1 MRHLTL
7 KSRQHQAYEQGF
19 KNWLETL
26 GYNKYSVDYSP
37 VRVREFMYWI
47 ESEQTHLQHISE
59 QTITQYF
66 GYLSRRSNQRR
77 PGALSNDYLN
87 MHLTS
92 LKQFSEYLQ
101 QIRQEGFIVQ
111 LNYWPSTTRQTVLT
125 REQIEAM
132 YECAGTD
139 TAISLRDRAILAL
152 YYGCGLRRNEGTQI
166 NTEDLLINR
175 KLLYVRKGK
184 GHRERYIPLAKHV
197 QEDLEN
203 YLEIG
208 RPAFRSHDRNPALLL
223 SQKGRISGGCVLTR
237 IKQLGKKAGITTDF
251 GLHTLRHSI
260 ATHLLLAGMKLEQV
274 AKFLGHESLESTQK
288 YTHIAASYDHQH

>member
-7 KSRQHQAYEQGF
+7 KSRQHQALEQDF
-19 KNWLETL
+19 KTWLETL
-26 GYNKYSVDYSP
+26 SYNPYTVRYSP
-37 VRVREFMYWI
+37 LRVREFMHWI
-47 ESEQTHLQHISE
+47 EGEQTKLQHINE
-59 QTITQYF
+59 QTITKYF
-66 GYLSRRSNQRR
+66 SYLSRRSNQRR
-77 PGALSNDYLN
+77 SGALSNDYLN

-92 LKQFSEYLQ
+92 LKQFSGYLQ
-101 QIRQEGFIVQ
+101 QSREQGFIIQ
-111 LNYWPSTTRQTVLT
+111 LNYYPSATRQTILT
-125 REQIEAM
+125 REQIEAL
-132 YECAGTD
+132 YEATGTD
-139 TAISLRDRAILAL
+139 TAINLRDRAILAL
-152 YYGCGLRRNEGTQI
+152 YYGCGLRRNEGIQI
-166 NTEDLLINR
+166 NIEDLLINR

-184 GHRERYIPLAKHV
+184 GHRERYIPLARHV

-203 YLEIG
+203 YLETG
-208 RPAFRSHDRNPALLL
+208 RPAFRSHDKNPAFLL

-237 IKQLGKKAGITTDF
+237 IKQLGKKADITTDF

>member
-7 KSRQHQAYEQGF
+7 KSRQHQAHEQGF

-26 GYNKYSVDYSP
+26 GYNKYTVNYSP
-37 VRVREFMYWI
+37 VRVREFMHWI
-47 ESEQTHLQHISE
+47 EGEQTNLQHINE
-59 QTITQYF
+59 QTITEYF
-66 GYLSRRSNQRR
+66 GYLSRRSNQRKT
-77 PGALSNDYLN
+77 GALSNDYLN

-92 LKQFSEYLQ
+92 LKQFSGYLQ
-101 QIRQEGFIVQ
+101 QSRQQGFSIQ
-111 LNYWPSTTRQTVLT
+111 LNYYPSATRQTILT
-125 REQIEAM
+125 REQIEAL
-132 YECAGTD
+132 YEATGTD
-139 TAISLRDRAILAL
+139 TAINLRDRAILAL

-184 GHRERYIPLAKHV
+184 QYKERYIPLAKHV

-208 RPAFRSHDRNPALLL
+208 RPSFRSHDKNPAFLL
-223 SQKGRISGGCVLTR
+223 SSKGRISGCTVMNRL
-237 IKQLGKKAGITTDF
+237 KQLGKKADITTGF

-260 ATHLLLAGMKLEQV
+260 ATHLLLAGMKLEQI

-288 YTHIAASYDHQH
+288 YTHIAASHDQR